1 MTGNQI
7 RMALAALGWNV
18 RVLAERAEV
27 PLKTILKMRAGKP
40 ALPPTLAAVREAFE
54 VAGIRFIDNGE
65 WAGVTTRKDMR

>member
-1 MTGNQI
+1 M
-7 RMALAALGWNV
+7 
-18 RVLAERAEV
+18 AERADV
-27 PLKTILKMRAGKP
+27 PVATILKMRAGKP